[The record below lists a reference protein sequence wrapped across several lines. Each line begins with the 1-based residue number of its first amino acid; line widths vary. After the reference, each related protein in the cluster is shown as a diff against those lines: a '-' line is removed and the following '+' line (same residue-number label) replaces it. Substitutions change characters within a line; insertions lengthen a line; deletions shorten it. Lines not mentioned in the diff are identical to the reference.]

1 MTQISFEEKI
11 KKSKEILDK
20 LMDPEI
26 TLENS
31 VKFYKEGI
39 KELQEAQKL
48 LEEAKIAFE
57 EYHDKSKIAWYSHA
71 MYSLTKGEASIRGIY
86 TWFCHL

>member
-1 MTQISFEEKI
+1 MAKMHFEEKI

-31 VKFYKEGI
+31 VKFYKEGL

-57 EYHDKSKIAWYSHA
+57 EFHLKSND
-71 MYSLTKGEASIRGIY
+71 EA
-86 TWFCHL
+86 

>member
-1 MTQISFEEKI
+1 MAKLSFEEKI

-26 TLENS
+26 TLEDS
-31 VKFYKEGI
+31 VKFYKEGL

-48 LEEAKIAFE
+48 LEKAKITFE
-57 EYHDKSKIAWYSHA
+57 EFDHDKDQ
-71 MYSLTKGEASIRGIY
+71 TV
-86 TWFCHL
+86 

>member
-1 MTQISFEEKI
+1 MANLSFEEKI
-11 KKSKEILDK
+11 EKSKEILEK

-57 EYHDKSKIAWYSHA
+57 EFHQESSA
-71 MYSLTKGEASIRGIY
+71 T
-86 TWFCHL
+86 

>member
-1 MTQISFEEKI
+1 MAQISFEEKI

-57 EYHDKSKIAWYSHA
+57 EFHHDSDND
-71 MYSLTKGEASIRGIY
+71 EA
-86 TWFCHL
+86 

>member
-1 MTQISFEEKI
+1 MKNLSFEDKI

-31 VKFYKEGI
+31 VKFYKEGLT
-39 KELQEAQKL
+39 ELQEAQKL

-57 EYHDKSKIAWYSHA
+57 EFSSD
-71 MYSLTKGEASIRGIY
+71 EA
-86 TWFCHL
+86 

>member
-1 MTQISFEEKI
+1 MAKLSFEDKI

-31 VKFYKEGI
+31 VKFYKEGL

-57 EYHDKSKIAWYSHA
+57 EFGS
-71 MYSLTKGEASIRGIY
+71 TE
-86 TWFCHL
+86 

>member
-1 MTQISFEEKI
+1 MTKENLSFEDKI
-11 KKSKEILDK
+11 EKSKAILEK

-31 VKFYKEGI
+31 VKFYKEGLQ
-39 KELQEAQKL
+39 ELQEAQKL

-57 EYHDKSKIAWYSHA
+57 EFHHDDDKI
-71 MYSLTKGEASIRGIY
+71 
-86 TWFCHL
+86 

>member
-1 MTQISFEEKI
+1 MENLNFEEKI
-11 KKSKEILDK
+11 KKSKEILEK

-31 VKFYKEGI
+31 VNYYKEGL

-48 LEEAKIAFE
+48 LDEAKIAFE
-57 EYHDKSKIAWYSHA
+57 EVHLHND
-71 MYSLTKGEASIRGIY
+71 EA
-86 TWFCHL
+86 

>member
-1 MTQISFEEKI
+1 MAQISFEEKI

-39 KELQEAQKL
+39 KELQEAQML

-57 EYHDKSKIAWYSHA
+57 EFHHDSDKV
-71 MYSLTKGEASIRGIY
+71 
-86 TWFCHL
+86 

>member
-1 MTQISFEEKI
+1 MSFEEKI

-31 VKFYKEGI
+31 VKFYKEGL

-57 EYHDKSKIAWYSHA
+57 EYHDKDEIV
-71 MYSLTKGEASIRGIY
+71 
-86 TWFCHL
+86 

>member
-1 MTQISFEEKI
+1 MAKMSFEEKI

-31 VKFYKEGI
+31 VKFYKEGL

-48 LEEAKIAFE
+48 LEEAKITFE
-57 EYHDKSKIAWYSHA
+57 EYHDKDK
-71 MYSLTKGEASIRGIY
+71 TV
-86 TWFCHL
+86 

>member
-1 MTQISFEEKI
+1 MSFEEKI

-26 TLENS
+26 TLESS

-57 EYHDKSKIAWYSHA
+57 EFHHDSD
-71 MYSLTKGEASIRGIY
+71 EV
-86 TWFCHL
+86 

>member
-1 MTQISFEEKI
+1 MSFEEKI

-31 VKFYKEGI
+31 VKFYQEGI

-48 LEEAKIAFE
+48 LEDAKIAFAE
-57 EYHDKSKIAWYSHA
+57 LHHDKHENA
-71 MYSLTKGEASIRGIY
+71 
-86 TWFCHL
+86 

>member
-1 MTQISFEEKI
+1 MSEISFEDKI
-11 KKSKEILDK
+11 KKSKEILEK

-39 KELQEAQKL
+39 RELKEAQKL
-48 LEEAKIAFE
+48 LEEAKLTFE
-57 EYHDKSKIAWYSHA
+57 ELHVDNEEERI
-71 MYSLTKGEASIRGIY
+71 
-86 TWFCHL
+86 

>member
-57 EYHDKSKIAWYSHA
+57 EYHDKSKIA
-71 MYSLTKGEASIRGIY
+71 
-86 TWFCHL
+86 

>member
-1 MTQISFEEKI
+1 MAKEVLSFEDKI

-31 VKFYKEGI
+31 VKFYKEGL
-39 KELQEAQKL
+39 KELQEAQTL

-57 EYHDKSKIAWYSHA
+57 EFHHDNSDAV
-71 MYSLTKGEASIRGIY
+71 
-86 TWFCHL
+86 

>member
-1 MTQISFEEKI
+1 MAKMSFEEKI

-31 VKFYKEGI
+31 VKFYKEGL
-39 KELQEAQKL
+39 KELQEAQTL

-57 EYHDKSKIAWYSHA
+57 EYHDSE
-71 MYSLTKGEASIRGIY
+71 TR
-86 TWFCHL
+86 

>member
-1 MTQISFEEKI
+1 MAKLSFEDKI

-31 VKFYKEGI
+31 VKFYKEGL
-39 KELQEAQKL
+39 KELQEAQTL

-57 EYHDKSKIAWYSHA
+57 EFGTA
-71 MYSLTKGEASIRGIY
+71 E
-86 TWFCHL
+86 

>member
-1 MTQISFEEKI
+1 MAKLSFEDKI

-31 VKFYKEGI
+31 VKFYKEGL
-39 KELQEAQKL
+39 KELQEAQTL

-57 EYHDKSKIAWYSHA
+57 E
-71 MYSLTKGEASIRGIY
+71 LGASE
-86 TWFCHL
+86 

>member
-1 MTQISFEEKI
+1 MAQLNFEEKI
-11 KKSKEILDK
+11 EKSKEILDK

-31 VKFYKEGI
+31 VKFYKEGL

-57 EYHDKSKIAWYSHA
+57 ELHA
-71 MYSLTKGEASIRGIY
+71 GDNPA
-86 TWFCHL
+86 

>member
-1 MTQISFEEKI
+1 MENLNFEEKI
-11 KKSKEILDK
+11 KKSKEILEK

-31 VKFYKEGI
+31 VTFYKEGL

-48 LEEAKIAFE
+48 LDEAKIAFE
-57 EYHDKSKIAWYSHA
+57 EFQHENSD
-71 MYSLTKGEASIRGIY
+71 EA
-86 TWFCHL
+86 

>member
-1 MTQISFEEKI
+1 MKNLSFEDKI

-31 VKFYKEGI
+31 VKFYKEGLT
-39 KELQEAQKL
+39 ELQEAQKL

-57 EYHDKSKIAWYSHA
+57 EFQHNSDA
-71 MYSLTKGEASIRGIY
+71 E
-86 TWFCHL
+86 

>member
-1 MTQISFEEKI
+1 MKNLSFEDKI

-31 VKFYKEGI
+31 VKFYKEGLT
-39 KELQEAQKL
+39 ELQEAQKL
-48 LEEAKIAFE
+48 LEDRAKKVQKVE
-57 EYHDKSKIAWYSHA
+57 SD
-71 MYSLTKGEASIRGIY
+71 SLEIEMRI
-86 TWFCHL
+86 

>member
-1 MTQISFEEKI
+1 MTELNFEEKI

-31 VKFYKEGI
+31 VKFYKEGL
-39 KELQEAQKL
+39 KELQEAQQL
-48 LEEAKIAFE
+48 LEEAKITFQQLQTEDENA
-57 EYHDKSKIAWYSHA
+57 
-71 MYSLTKGEASIRGIY
+71 
-86 TWFCHL
+86 

>member
-1 MTQISFEEKI
+1 MSFEEKI

-31 VKFYKEGI
+31 VKFYKEGL
-39 KELQEAQKL
+39 KELQEAQTL
-48 LEEAKIAFE
+48 LEEAKSAFE
-57 EYHDKSKIAWYSHA
+57 EYHDSEDS
-71 MYSLTKGEASIRGIY
+71 
-86 TWFCHL
+86 

>member
-1 MTQISFEEKI
+1 MAKMSFEEKI

-31 VKFYKEGI
+31 VKFYKEGL
-39 KELQEAQKL
+39 KELQEAQAL

-57 EYHDKSKIAWYSHA
+57 AYHDSEDA
-71 MYSLTKGEASIRGIY
+71 
-86 TWFCHL
+86 